1 MTTAKKL
8 ADKVQTAVDI
18 DGRLS
23 QLPERNHRILVV
35 EDEHGIAE
43 AYKDILVP
51 KAGNVYPIQ
60 RSSRV
65 VGNGGAPAPA
75 TTKPAERF
83 ELTIVHN
90 AEAAFA
96 EVQRSIAQ
104 KKPFTMGFF
113 DVLLGQGMD
122 GIELVKRIHEIDS
135 DIFAVFVTAYSDR
148 NVDSIQSL
156 LGEQNSNRWDYLNK
170 PFTQGEILQK
180 ARSGVAI
187 WNMRR
192 EKDIKD
198 EHMASLQKHL
208 LENERYATMA
218 TVSRGIGHEFRNI
231 LTSMIGKAELSE
243 NLKSIEQLRETLR
256 GILGSAHRAAEIL
269 KRFDSL
275 HKGGDHRLAK
285 RWMFA
290 HEPLEEAVAML
301 SHQIKTNNVRVC
313 WIRKKSCLIYGN
325 ATALVQVYVNLLINA
340 MHAMGTS
347 GQIDLSVV
355 EIAGKIEVKFR
366 DYGPGVDKKIVEK
379 VCEPFFTT
387 KGENGTGLG
396 LSISKEII
404 ETDHDG
410 KFTVANHEIKGLEIT
425 IHFPVKEEE
434 AKPESNG

>member
-1 MTTAKKL
+1 
-8 ADKVQTAVDI
+8 
-18 DGRLS
+18 
-23 QLPERNHRILVV
+23 
-35 EDEHGIAE
+35 
-43 AYKDILVP
+43 
-51 KAGNVYPIQ
+51 
-60 RSSRV
+60 
-65 VGNGGAPAPA
+65 
-75 TTKPAERF
+75 
-83 ELTIVHN
+83 
-90 AEAAFA
+90 
-96 EVQRSIAQ
+96 
-104 KKPFTMGFF
+104 
-113 DVLLGQGMD
+113 
-122 GIELVKRIHEIDS
+122 
-135 DIFAVFVTAYSDR
+135 
-148 NVDSIQSL
+148 
-156 LGEQNSNRWDYLNK
+156 
-170 PFTQGEILQK
+170 
-180 ARSGVAI
+180 
-187 WNMRR
+187 
-192 EKDIKD
+192 
-198 EHMASLQKHL
+198 
-208 LENERYATMA
+208 
-218 TVSRGIGHEFRNI
+218 
-231 LTSMIGKAELSE
+231 MIGKAELSE

-340 MHAMGTS
+340 MHAMGSS

-366 DYGPGVDKKIVEK
+366 DYGPGVDKKIVDK
-379 VCEPFFTT
+379 ICEPFFTT

-410 KFTVANHEIKGLEIT
+410 KFTVANHEIKGLEVT
-425 IHFPVKEEE
+425 IHFPVKEED